1 MCFKNLLVHVD
12 NTPGALIRAH
22 AVAALAKELNATA
35 RAFVVSVTPGEP
47 FGPGAAILDDSIH
60 AMRDTVAHRRS
71 AEARAALEA
80 ARDAARIEGDL
91 LQVDPD
97 RIIIDAASHMRAA
110 DLVVLGPPR
119 MNGQWLDDDLIE
131 AALFYSGRPVLVF
144 PQERNSAP
152 FGRHI
157 AIAWKDC
164 REAARAIHD
173 ALPLLVN
180 AETVRFIAVHS
191 DDDPL
196 YFGSAALE
204 RMENVLR
211 AHGVQVGPAEIVRQS
226 RHVSEAIAAAAKG
239 NDADLVVMGAYGRW
253 RMSEMLFG
261 GVTRDMLAT
270 LETPLFLSH

>member
-1 MCFKNLLVHVD
+1 MSFKNLLVHVD

-22 AVAALAKELNATA
+22 AAAALAKDLDATA

-60 AMRDTVAHRRS
+60 AMRGVVAHRRTV
-71 AEARAALEA
+71 EARAALEV
-80 ARDAARIEGDL
+80 ARDAAQIDGDI

-97 RIIIDAASHMRAA
+97 RVIVDAATHMRAA

-131 AALFYSGRPVLVF
+131 AALFCSGRPVIVF

-152 FGRHI
+152 FGRRI

-164 REAARAIHD
+164 REAARAVHD
-173 ALPLLVN
+173 ALPLLVK
-180 AETVRFIAVHS
+180 ADSVQFVAVHAQ
-191 DDDPL
+191 DDPR
-196 YFGSAALE
+196 YFGGAALE
-204 RMENVLR
+204 RMEEGLR
-211 AHGVQVGPAEIVRQS
+211 AHGVNVGVAEIVRRGRS
-226 RHVSEAIAAAAKG
+226 TGEAVEAAARG
-239 NDADLVVMGAYGRW
+239 VDADLVVMGAYGRW
-253 RMSEMLFG
+253 RLSEMLFG

-270 LETPLFLSH
+270 LATPLFLSH